1 MRRRKK
7 DGLEDLE
14 IFHHGTLEEKIAK
27 KVARM
32 SLRGM
37 PRAQVEGWTRAEAH
51 SVEEAVRSLKKKGVI
66 MDLLERFHE
75 KNPLK
80 PGMSKEELRTR
91 MMVEPRMFTK
101 LVSEM
106 TNVKSEK
113 DLLVLEGFSAALSGE
128 EKKRVLDALEKK
140 GFQAPPRG
148 ELAAELKMNERQ
160 VSDILKLM
168 DKEGS
173 ARRINDSVYM
183 STGAYERMMELLRKH
198 FGAKDEMTVAEF
210 RDLLGTT
217 RKYALPL
224 LEFLDASRVTLRVG
238 DVRKFLPR

>member
-1 MRRRKK
+1 
-7 DGLEDLE
+7 
-14 IFHHGTLEEKIAK
+14 
-27 KVARM
+27 
-32 SLRGM
+32 
-37 PRAQVEGWTRAEAH
+37 
-51 SVEEAVRSLKKKGVI
+51 
-66 MDLLERFHE
+66 
-75 KNPLK
+75 
-80 PGMSKEELRTR
+80 MSKEELRTR

-168 DKEGS
+168 DKGGS
-173 ARRINDSVYM
+173 AKRM
-183 STGAYERMMELLRKH
+183 GAYERMMELLRKH